1 MRRRRPAAR
10 DAVEFDP
17 QRLGEV
23 QERLA
28 LLSSPSKRKYGASVE
43 EVLAYY
49 DTVSAELAAM
59 TDSGED
65 ADSVRARLQACE
77 TELTEAAAALTCE
90 RIAAKE
96 QMETLMAKEL
106 SDLDMEKVAFCVE

>member
-1 MRRRRPAAR
+1 M
-10 DAVEFDP
+10 
-17 QRLGEV
+17 
-23 QERLA
+23 
-28 LLSSPSKRKYGASVE
+28 E

-90 RIAAKE
+90 RIAGEGADGNADGE
-96 QMETLMAKEL
+96 EL